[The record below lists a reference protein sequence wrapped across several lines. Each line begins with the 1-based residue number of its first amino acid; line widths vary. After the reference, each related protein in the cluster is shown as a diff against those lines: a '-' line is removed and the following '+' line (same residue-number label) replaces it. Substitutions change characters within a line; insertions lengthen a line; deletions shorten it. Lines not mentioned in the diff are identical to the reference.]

1 MACLHNHIQVIEYND
16 DDDDDDGKKE
26 EEKKYDAEKHIAQ
39 IIDN

>member
-26 EEKKYDAEKHIAQ
+26 RRKKYDAEKHIAQ